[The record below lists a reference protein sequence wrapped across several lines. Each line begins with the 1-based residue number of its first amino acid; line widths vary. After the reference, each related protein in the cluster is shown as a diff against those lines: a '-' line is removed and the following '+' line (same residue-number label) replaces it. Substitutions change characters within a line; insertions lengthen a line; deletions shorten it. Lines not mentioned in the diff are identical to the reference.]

1 MVDSG
6 RVLSVS
12 LPLTGLHGEAEG
24 ESQALRSHL
33 VALLTARGGA

>member
-12 LPLTGLHGEAEG
+12 LPLTGLEGEVEG
-24 ESQALRSHL
+24 ES
-33 VALLTARGGA
+33 RGAA